1 MKGLNIL
8 KGFLILITLVI
19 PVILI
24 VKLSFNKDNWK
35 PDIIST
41 LDTPVPQFPKGY
53 SLLTI
58 NSDNGNLDTSLSDD
72 QMNKYFNA
80 INDKVQQLLDSAT
93 KNMQSMQDAFKKQ
106 TTQNAQFQKTIN
118 DQIGGMKDDIEHNG
132 NNIVR
137 NQNGL
142 NEIDDAVG
150 ELVKWKNQCRCN

>member
-1 MKGLNIL
+1 MKGLNII
-8 KGFLILITLVI
+8 KGLLILITLVI

-24 VKLSFNKDNWK
+24 VKLSFNKDNWE

-41 LDTPVPQFPKGY
+41 LDTTVPQFPKGY

-80 INDKVQQLLDSAT
+80 INDNFQTLLDSTT
-93 KNMQSMQDAFKKQ
+93 KNMQSMQAALKP
-106 TTQNAQFQKTIN
+106 IN
-118 DQIGGMKDDIEHNG
+118 DQIGDMNVNINANF
-132 NNIVR
+132 NNILR
-137 NQNGL
+137 LQKGM
-142 NEIDDAVG
+142 NEIDDALG